1 MIFILFLTVGA
12 VVWLKL
18 NQAHLYGRMG
28 EIFVSRKLR
37 KIDPKKYLVL
47 DDILIPSKG
56 NINTTQIDHV
66 VISNFGIFCVETKA
80 HSGWIFGDANQKYW
94 TSQIYRSRNMFYNP
108 VWQNHAHVS
117 AVADLLKEK
126 FSNLPVMS
134 YVIFT
139 NADRIKISGNAA
151 VGRVRDFVV
160 FAKSFHGE
168 IISDEKVME
177 VYSLLKNS
185 NIVDKKLRREHVRKV
200 KGLRSL

>member
-1 MIFILFLTVGA
+1 M
-12 VVWLKL
+12 
-18 NQAHLYGRMG
+18 
-28 EIFVSRKLR
+28 
-37 KIDPKKYLVL
+37 
-47 DDILIPSKG
+47 IPSKG